1 MQDLLKYTEQC
12 FGPVAGILLVIG
24 AGGAFNKVLLDSGL
38 GVKLGEILT
47 SLDMNSLLLAWFVA
61 AIMRFSVGSATVSMM
76 TSAGIVLPML
86 PQYPNLDP
94 AIVCLAVGSGAI
106 CFSHVTDSG
115 FWIVNE
121 YFGLTVQGAL
131 KSYTA
136 ATCVASLTAISLTLL
151 IAQIL

>member
-86 PQYPNLDP
+86 PQYPNLDRLP
-94 AIVCLAVGSGAI
+94 GSRFRCHLLLARHGFRLLDCQGVFRPDGAGCPEVVYGS
-106 CFSHVTDSG
+106 DMR
-115 FWIVNE
+115 
-121 YFGLTVQGAL
+121 GLADGN
-131 KSYTA
+131 
-136 ATCVASLTAISLTLL
+136 
-151 IAQIL
+151 